1 MTKTLFVLTA
11 LGMIGVS
18 VGILMRKRR
27 NTEGKELALL
37 ADAHVVEH
45 QARALFADAWQY
57 LVLHEAQVPPGI
69 GPTDWG
75 RRILAVKIAIG
86 EARGARMA
94 MEYGED
100 MNMANHRLHRSK
112 RALTIATEMAE
123 RAEAAAEDQRRETR
137 LDRRN

>member
-1 MTKTLFVLTA
+1 MTLFVLTA

-27 NTEGKELALL
+27 NAEGKELALL

-45 QARALFADAWQY
+45 QARALVADAWQD
-57 LVLHEAQVPPGI
+57 LVLYEAQVPPGI
-69 GPTDWG
+69 GPPDWG
-75 RRILAVKIAIG
+75 RRILAVRIAIG
-86 EARGARMA
+86 EARGARMT

-100 MNMANHRLHRSK
+100 MNMASYRLHRSK

-123 RAEAAAEDQRRETR
+123 RAETAAENQRREAR
-137 LDRRN
+137 LDWRN

>member
-1 MTKTLFVLTA
+1 MTLFVLTA

-45 QARALFADAWQY
+45 QARALFADAWQD

-69 GPTDWG
+69 GPLEWSRG
-75 RRILAVKIAIG
+75 ILAVRTAIG
-86 EARGARMA
+86 EARGARMT

-100 MNMANHRLHRSK
+100 MSMANHRLHRSK

-123 RAEAAAEDQRRETR
+123 RAGTAADNQRREAR
-137 LDRRN
+137 LDWRS